1 MAEPIH
7 FASQETIIKSKEQRD
22 SGSFRPFVKM
32 TLRQREGII
41 IGKKDMGTK
50 NLMNYPEVF
59 ADIGN
64 VNLFSGKVVLH
75 PEELEPLPTDLIGKP
90 GGKRLI
96 ENRLDSRMRY
106 RKGGT
111 EIAILCA
118 ENQSDICNAMP
129 VRDMGYQYANYLDQ
143 IKHFQKETEGKKAFT
158 KWLPDGEKLKPII
171 TFVLN
176 YSGNKWESPL
186 SLKEMLDIPEE
197 QKNLWEPWITDH
209 PIHVIDLAE
218 QDEETRGK
226 YHSDFRHIVD
236 YLACKG
242 DIQKLQEF
250 RQDETRIVEHPE
262 EFLDLLDAFA
272 GTKTYKAVKET
283 LEKQRKEGGPEKMC
297 VLYDMVFGE
306 GRQEGREEG
315 RREGREEEAVTN
327 ARMLFKNGADFELVA
342 TSISILPREELEK
355 IYEEVVGR

>member
-1 MAEPIH
+1 MCRI
-7 FASQETIIKSKEQRD
+7 TLVKEQRA

-64 VNLFSGKVVLH
+64 VNLFSGKVILP
-75 PEELEPLPTDLIGKP
+75 PE
-90 GGKRLI
+90 
-96 ENRLDSRMRY
+96 
-106 RKGGT
+106 
-111 EIAILCA
+111 
-118 ENQSDICNAMP
+118 
-129 VRDMGYQYANYLDQ
+129 DQ
-143 IKHFQKETEGKKAFT
+143 R
-158 KWLPDGEKLKPII
+158 
-171 TFVLN
+171 
-176 YSGNKWESPL
+176 S
-186 SLKEMLDIPEE
+186 
-197 QKNLWEPWITDH
+197 LWEPWITDH

-242 DIQKLQEF
+242 DKQKLQEF
-250 RQDETRIVEHPE
+250 RQDETRMVEHPE

-272 GTKTYKAVKET
+272 GTRTYKAVKET

-306 GRQEGREEG
+306 GRQEGRQ
-315 RREGREEEAVTN
+315 EEAVTN
-327 ARMLFKNGADFELVA
+327 ARMFFKNGADFELVA
-342 TSISILPREELEK
+342 TSISILSREELEK
-355 IYEEVVGR
+355 IYEEVVGASICQ

>member
-1 MAEPIH
+1 MCRI
-7 FASQETIIKSKEQRD
+7 TLVKEQRA

-64 VNLFSGKVVLH
+64 VNLFSGKVILH
-75 PEELEPLPTDLIGKP
+75 PE
-90 GGKRLI
+90 
-96 ENRLDSRMRY
+96 
-106 RKGGT
+106 
-111 EIAILCA
+111 
-118 ENQSDICNAMP
+118 
-129 VRDMGYQYANYLDQ
+129 DQ
-143 IKHFQKETEGKKAFT
+143 R
-158 KWLPDGEKLKPII
+158 
-171 TFVLN
+171 
-176 YSGNKWESPL
+176 S
-186 SLKEMLDIPEE
+186 
-197 QKNLWEPWITDH
+197 LWEPWITDH

-242 DIQKLQEF
+242 DKQKLQEF
-250 RQDETRIVEHPE
+250 RQDETRMVEHPE

-306 GRQEGREEG
+306 GRQEGRQEGIQEG
-315 RREGREEEAVTN
+315 RQEGIQEGRQEEAVTN

-342 TSISILPREELEK
+342 TSISILSREELEK
-355 IYEEVVGR
+355 IYEEVVGASICQ